1 MTLLLRLFSA
11 PFRHRQRIRK
21 LRWREEPRWLLL
33 IGSLFGGAYILAAP
47 NLGAAAGAAVL
58 SFGQAFL
65 ALVDKPVDKKSLS
78 AGCDYPL

>member
-1 MTLLLRLFSA
+1 MRA
-11 PFRHRQRIRK
+11 FRHRQTIRN

-47 NLGAAAGAAVL
+47 HPGAAAGAAVL
-58 SFGQAFL
+58 SFGQAFF

-78 AGCDYPL
+78 SGCH